1 MKQISTP
8 TSLHSIIWLKS
19 IFVSSSRSEKV
30 REWIFVTYLNMVSSS
45 IILGINVVW
54 SFKWNFKV
62 YGGLDNIKFMGFLS
76 ENRYFLGFSYFGLSE
91 IQFYI
96 LVIVSFGN
104 FETIKNSE
112 KKLQLYKIEDYKRD
126 NVHFLPN
133 NMKS

>member
-1 MKQISTP
+1 
-8 TSLHSIIWLKS
+8 
-19 IFVSSSRSEKV
+19 
-30 REWIFVTYLNMVSSS
+30 
-45 IILGINVVW
+45 
-54 SFKWNFKV
+54 
-62 YGGLDNIKFMGFLS
+62 MGFLS